1 MKNLIRNTTIL
12 TTIALATFATIAVFS
27 PAKKSNADEI
37 DVGLGVTSFIAMST
51 DTNKLS
57 LETTVNSFTS
67 GVITPSVSTN
77 SAYGYTLRMSAIDE
91 ETSLE
96 SDTTTDTVT
105 STFAGTKTSA
115 TMPDNTW
122 GFSLD
127 NTNYR
132 RIPVQSSAVNISTSN
147 SPTAD
152 SEVEA
157 PVRIG
162 AKVGMLTS
170 GKYSG
175 TLLFTVYT
183 NGADGKPTAEDED
196 PSWTGEDDGIDPLQR
211 FVCSMLSENG
221 VTATFKDSRD
231 GRQYRVAKLNDG
243 QCWMI
248 DNLAIVDKA
257 ITPADSDIEV
267 AFTIPPST
275 NNSFN
280 TGVFYYGAINLQ
292 SGLYNYV
299 NAMGGAS
306 NLIKDE
312 NNIYTHSLCPKG
324 WRMANRSDYEGLM
337 ALYTGDQL
345 LSMPVHIMLT
355 GYNIGGAVSYQSQQ
369 GYYWTPDFRDNDT
382 GTEFYIANRRPYF
395 GWSYRNAGYAIRCI
409 SRN

>member
-12 TTIALATFATIAVFS
+12 TTIALTTFATIAVFS

-37 DVGLGVTSFIAMST
+37 NVGLGVTSFIAMST

-96 SDTTTDTVT
+96 SDTTTDAVT

-175 TLLFTVYT
+175 TLLFTAYT

-196 PSWTGEDDGIDPLQR
+196 PNWTGEDDGIDPLQR

-231 GRQYRVAKLNDG
+231 GRRYRVARLRDG
-243 QCWMI
+243 QCWMV
-248 DNLAIVDKA
+248 DNLAIANKT
-257 ITPADSDIEV
+257 ITSADSDV
-267 AFTIPPST
+267 VNSFTIPESVSA
-275 NNSFN
+275 NFR
-280 TGVFYYGAINLQ
+280 TGVHILSNGSVWTTGY
-292 SGLYNYV
+292 YNYT
-299 NAMGGAS
+299 NMLAGDQT
-306 NLIKDE
+306 KDE
-312 NNIYTHSLCPKG
+312 NGIFQHSICPKG
-324 WRMANRSDYEGLM
+324 WRLANNDDYSNIRT
-337 ALYTGDQL
+337 LYTYNEL
-345 LSMPVHIMLT
+345 LSMPANFIRS
-355 GYNIGGAVSYQSQQ
+355 GNNIGGAVAYQNQY
-369 GYYWTPDFRDNDT
+369 GYYWTSTYRDSDT
-382 GTEFYIANRRPYF
+382 GYQFTF
-395 GWSYRNAGYAIRCI
+395 GNNSSSITWQWRHAGYSIRCI
-409 SRN
+409 ARN